1 MSSKH
6 FLRNQRKEIFKTLN
20 QKNLKEEEKGIVT
33 TILNSENFKKSQNI
47 GIYIAL
53 NDEVY
58 LNEIIEKS
66 WQAGKSIYVPRIEGE
81 NMEFYEIKN
90 WQDTEIWNFWILEP
104 TYNCKKL
111 NWSLDIIY
119 VPGQVFTKAGKRI
132 GRGKGYYDHFFA
144 THTSLSQTKKIWV
157 CFWYQIVD
165 DFEIDNWDIVMDEM
179 IF

>member
-90 WQDTEIWNFWILEP
+90 WQDTEI
-104 TYNCKKL
+104 
-111 NWSLDIIY
+111 
-119 VPGQVFTKAGKRI
+119 
-132 GRGKGYYDHFFA
+132 
-144 THTSLSQTKKIWV
+144 
-157 CFWYQIVD
+157 
-165 DFEIDNWDIVMDEM
+165 
-179 IF
+179 